1 MSAMHAIQ
9 ALMNELVDYAGLFP
23 PSSLEMEPTVRNYAT
38 YRASTAAPMLG
49 RLIVPVA
56 RFEEFD
62 RTAATLLPPVPDP
75 ESADEDPD
83 PWVISALTSPASD
96 LEAVERDLEAIDA
109 FNDRHAS
116 EGGGA
121 AIVDTIELSAPD
133 GESIDAVLD
142 LLDDEI
148 YPYFELDWR
157 DDVRGAIAA
166 LAGLDAAA
174 KIRTGGVTADA
185 HPGVE
190 PLAAFIEACRN
201 ADVPFKA
208 TAGLHHPVRARQAS
222 VDARQFGFLNVFL
235 GAILF
240 HAGRVDGGGL
250 RDVLAEEDPAAFI
263 VDGGTM
269 GWRMSRVGVTEILE
283 IRSRFAHAFGSCS
296 FTEPLEDLVEL
307 DLLAKADASTFE
319 PPHDGDVSK

>member
-1 MSAMHAIQ
+1 MHAIQ

-23 PSSLEMEPTVRNYAT
+23 PASLEMEPTVRNYAG
-38 YRASTAAPMLG
+38 YRESHAAPMLG
-49 RLIVPVA
+49 RLIVPVS

-62 RTAATLLPPVPDP
+62 RAAADLLPPVPDA

-83 PWVISALTSPASD
+83 PWVISALVSSAAD
-96 LEAVERDLEAIDA
+96 VEAVERDLEAIDA

-121 AIVDTIELSAPD
+121 AIVDTIELAAPD
-133 GESIDAVLD
+133 GDSIDAVLD
-142 LLDDEI
+142 LLDDDI

-157 DDVRGAIAA
+157 NDVRGSIAA
-166 LAGLDAAA
+166 IAGLDAAA

-201 ADVPFKA
+201 AEVPFKA
-208 TAGLHHPVRARQAS
+208 TAGLHHPVRAEQAS
-222 VDARQFGFLNVFL
+222 VGAKQFGFLNVFL
-235 GAILF
+235 GALLF
-240 HAGRVDGGGL
+240 HAGRIDGAGL

-263 VDGGTM
+263 ADNNTM
-269 GWRMSRVGVTEILE
+269 GWRMSRVGVPEILE

-296 FTEPLEDLVEL
+296 FTEPLDDLVTLGLL
-307 DLLAKADASTFE
+307 DAAGTSTLE
-319 PPHDGDVSK
+319 STDDGDGSK